1 MPDLFSSGT
10 NISPDTGEEVFVI
23 QFSPLQALVAYT
35 MLQKYMQAQSLVWI
49 FVLAGLAANVVLL
62 VFCGIL
68 IVGANLGVM

>member
-1 MPDLFSSGT
+1 M
-10 NISPDTGEEVFVI
+10 FVI